1 MENNLAMSGDLRVKA
16 MSPINI
22 ALIKYWGKINE
33 EYIIPA
39 NSSLSITLDINQMNS
54 ITEVQLLD
62 DQE

>member
-1 MENNLAMSGDLRVKA
+1 MENNNLVTSGDLRVKA

-39 NSSLSITLDINQMNS
+39 NSSLSITLDVN
-54 ITEVQLLD
+54 
-62 DQE
+62 